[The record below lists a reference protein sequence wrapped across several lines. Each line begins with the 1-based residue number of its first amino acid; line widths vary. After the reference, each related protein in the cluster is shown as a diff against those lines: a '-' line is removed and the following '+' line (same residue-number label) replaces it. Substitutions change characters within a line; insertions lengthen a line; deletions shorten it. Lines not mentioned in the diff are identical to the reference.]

1 MQICSHLR
9 LGALKWINI
18 NWKPVTGN
26 DKIVENS
33 KISYHCLWKLIV
45 HKQTSGIVIIELICS
60 SVGDTS
66 LRKIQLLIR
75 RQDQDVILRQINRCP
90 TSIDPTSTND
100 KVMIAL
106 PETIKEAPMRH
117 IVLQGPLQINK
128 KNQRSI

>member
-1 MQICSHLR
+1 MQISSHLR

-26 DKIVENS
+26 DKIIKNS
-33 KISYHCLWKLIV
+33 KISYHWKLIV
-45 HKQTSGIVIIELICS
+45 HKQTSGIVISELICS

-66 LRKIQLLIR
+66 LRKAQLLIR
-75 RQDQDVILRQINRCP
+75 RQDQDVILGQVNRCP